1 MGAAGTDPATPIEWS
16 TAVPPLPMPPLPATP
31 LVPVA
36 CPVAVLQALALA
48 SEIRS
53 AGAVALRSHV
63 LDAEG
68 SLR

>member
-1 MGAAGTDPATPIEWS
+1 VT
-16 TAVPPLPMPPLPATP
+16 PPLANSLS
-31 LVPVA
+31 PVA